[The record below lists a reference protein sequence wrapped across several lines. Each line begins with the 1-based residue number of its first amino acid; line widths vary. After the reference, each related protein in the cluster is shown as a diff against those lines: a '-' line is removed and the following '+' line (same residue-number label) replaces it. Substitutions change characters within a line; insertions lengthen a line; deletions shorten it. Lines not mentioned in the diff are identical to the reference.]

1 MKDFLKNSLFN
12 CLLPWAFICFQYNQ
26 CHGYFAESYEVLLAF
41 LGLIWFINIFLSFI
55 KLPTNFIVSLWVVL
69 ILPNLSG
76 SLIKDIIYKI
86 FFVLGCTSIIKK
98 SSTNPIKIL
107 LSIIIGFNLF
117 QIVQRDYCARKTAN
131 KLIKNVPINKDFSC
145 DRNIYWIVCDAYTSL
160 DVLKDYYH
168 FDNTKFHQ
176 DLNDLGFLTLDGQ
189 VPYKKVSQFPT
200 LKALNFYTNFNHF
213 DVTKESSLTLHYGLK
228 YNILFN
234 TLVAKGYS
242 LWATYSRFPF
252 LSKLQNVNLLG
263 NKGVS
268 VALQFF
274 YHCFKHNK
282 FLAKIVS
289 KKLNEQLYIH
299 QEEVFKLLRYN
310 FKTNDKCFYYIHVDS
325 PHAPFVRGQ
334 NNDFVNDQKSVVWG
348 ENEVGT
354 NAYKFKD
361 YRKGYIKQLQG
372 LNKKVL
378 ELIKL
383 ICQKDPH
390 GIIILQGDHGTF
402 TTDDLREHQSFLF
415 AIKTNIAYKC
425 LQTEQ
430 FFKQFI
436 YE

>member
-76 SLIKDIIYKI
+76 SL
-86 FFVLGCTSIIKK
+86 
-98 SSTNPIKIL
+98 
-107 LSIIIGFNLF
+107 
-117 QIVQRDYCARKTAN
+117 
-131 KLIKNVPINKDFSC
+131 
-145 DRNIYWIVCDAYTSL
+145 
-160 DVLKDYYH
+160 
-168 FDNTKFHQ
+168 
-176 DLNDLGFLTLDGQ
+176 
-189 VPYKKVSQFPT
+189 
-200 LKALNFYTNFNHF
+200 
-213 DVTKESSLTLHYGLK
+213 
-228 YNILFN
+228 
-234 TLVAKGYS
+234 
-242 LWATYSRFPF
+242 
-252 LSKLQNVNLLG
+252 
-263 NKGVS
+263 
-268 VALQFF
+268 
-274 YHCFKHNK
+274 
-282 FLAKIVS
+282 
-289 KKLNEQLYIH
+289 
-299 QEEVFKLLRYN
+299 
-310 FKTNDKCFYYIHVDS
+310 
-325 PHAPFVRGQ
+325 
-334 NNDFVNDQKSVVWG
+334 
-348 ENEVGT
+348 T